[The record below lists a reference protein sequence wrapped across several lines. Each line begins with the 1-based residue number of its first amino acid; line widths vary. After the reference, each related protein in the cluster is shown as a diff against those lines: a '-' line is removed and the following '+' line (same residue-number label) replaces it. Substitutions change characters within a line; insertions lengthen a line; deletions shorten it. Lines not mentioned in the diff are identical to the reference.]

1 MPIKNLKEKLEVHN
15 FLFKRKASENAHDLT
30 N

>member
-1 MPIKNLKEKLEVHN
+1 MPIKKLKEKLEVHK
-15 FLFKRKASENAHDLT
+15 FLFKQKASENAHDLT

>member
-15 FLFKRKASENAHDLT
+15 FLFKQKASENAHDLT